1 MTIIGFPDFQS
12 LPQWRELN
20 LLSAYSQVLNPGV
33 NRSGALLVA
42 NWRGVQLRVGPSAG
56 YCRANLTWYDDAA
69 ETQQVATDGFGV
81 GTGLVLAAVIP
92 AKGHY
97 CDLNL
102 NVTSP
107 GAMTA
112 QTSLMPTNSVTDRI
126 SYLAS
131 NNFLALSGHNV
142 PLSTTQLIAL
152 PLVQSGPATLN
163 WSFSD
168 VGGNLALAVVRLKED
183 GTLGDVLTDLGSA
196 TVTTPFTQRVTLVD
210 DSCGLRIINND
221 AAAAHVINVRLV
233 PEAR

>member
-1 MTIIGFPDFQS
+1 MTITGFPDFQS
-12 LPQWRELN
+12 LPQWRAPN
-20 LLSAYSQVLNPGV
+20 LLAAYSQTLNPGV

-56 YCRANLTWYDDAA
+56 FCRANLTWYDDTA
-69 ETQQVATDGFGV
+69 ETNQVATDGFGV

-102 NVTSP
+102 NVTSA

-131 NNFLALSGHNV
+131 NNFLALSGHSV

-152 PLVQSGPATLN
+152 PLVQGGPATLN
-163 WSFSD
+163 WSFGD
-168 VGGNLALAVVRLKED
+168 VSGSVAVAVVRLKED
-183 GTLGDVLTDLGSA
+183 GTLGDVLADLGSA
-196 TVTTPFTQRVTLVD
+196 TVTTPFTQQVTLVD
-210 DSCGLRIINND
+210 DSCGLRLINSD
-221 AAAAHVINVRLV
+221 AAAAHNVNVRLV
-233 PEAR
+233 PAGR